1 MVALARV
8 GAVRRCGS
16 RRRVPITAHRP
27 QPASRPDRHPPA
39 QPPSPSTACR
49 LQADPE
55 PSIRTN
61 TTIFYGRIAAKLKDS
76 NRVRTIVP
84 AFLKALKDPFPHAR
98 LAGIRATGSCKS
110 YFDAPLITTKIL
122 PTVCQLLLDPFGPVR
137 EAALECVQKLLEVV
151 QVRAGEMAVEE
162 AERNRLAKEAA
173 EKEARE
179 NPPPANGASGAG
191 GGVGSDG
198 APSAMPARSTSF
210 SSMGGMGAS
219 GMGASGMGAGASV
232 TTSAAP
238 AGGDADGWGSD
249 DDLNLDD
256 DRPSAASTSAAA
268 VGSSGDDG
276 WGDDDWGD
284 DDALSTEP
292 AKPAPSASS
301 ASSGAS
307 ASSAGSSVKGMSL
320 TKSGSSS
327 SVKGMSL
334 AKPKFG
340 AKKAAAEAD
349 GAGSFWDDAMA
360 SGGTA
365 GGGGGAAVA
374 GAGAASFAKSP
385 ARKGAAAAG
394 GSGGSAVAESPK
406 KVSSMK
412 LGGATKL
419 KVEKSDADGWD
430 DW

>member
-1 MVALARV
+1 MWLTPPCVDYNPPT
-8 GAVRRCGS
+8 S
-16 RRRVPITAHRP
+16 I
-27 QPASRPDRHPPA
+27 HP
-39 QPPSPSTACR
+39 CR

-76 NRVRTIVP
+76 NRIRTIVP

-179 NPPPANGASGAG
+179 NPPPVGDASGAA
-191 GGVGSDG
+191 GGVGGDG
-198 APSAMPARSTSF
+198 PASAMPSRSTSF

-232 TTSAAP
+232 TKSALP

-256 DRPSAASTSAAA
+256 DGPAAASTSASA

-284 DDALSTEP
+284 DDALSAEP
-292 AKPAPSASS
+292 AKPAPSVSS
-301 ASSGAS
+301 ASNGAS
-307 ASSAGSSVKGMSL
+307 ASSTGSSSVKGMSL

-349 GAGSFWDDAMA
+349 GAGSFWDDAMT
-360 SGGTA
+360 SGGSA

-374 GAGAASFAKSP
+374 GVGAASFAKSP
-385 ARKGAAAAG
+385 ARKGAVSTG
-394 GSGGSAVAESPK
+394 SSGGSAVIESPK
-406 KVSSMK
+406 KASSMK